1 MTRAVL
7 ALLSRFSS
15 TEGDLCAMREAQRR
29 RFVGFMPVGGPTRPG
44 EELSERGGRKGGLS
58 TRHVDVHAGVVHA
71 ALP

>member
-1 MTRAVL
+1 MTPSAS
-7 ALLSRFSS
+7 A

-44 EELSERGGRKGGLS
+44 EEREGEGRKGFFEHS
-58 TRHVDVHAGVVHA
+58 DVDVHAGVVHA